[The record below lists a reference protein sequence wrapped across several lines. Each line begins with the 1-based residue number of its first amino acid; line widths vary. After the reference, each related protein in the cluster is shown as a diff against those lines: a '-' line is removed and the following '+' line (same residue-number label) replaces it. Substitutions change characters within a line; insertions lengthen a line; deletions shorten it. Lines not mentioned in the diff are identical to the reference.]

1 MGRRDRHSNRL
12 APPDSRRGDLDAHAI
27 RIDSGT
33 AQLLGEEL
41 AELGSVSAKL
51 TRVARGLNGRSVLRQ
66 PSLEGR
72 SKLEDREEERHEHRD
87 REGRLERRQA
97 SVVMWGPRQ
106 RTACILLQRSWRR
119 ASTPV
124 FLAVTPMASVS
135 STTASRR

>member
-1 MGRRDRHSNRL
+1 MGRRDRHSNRV
-12 APPDSRRGDLDAHAI
+12 AQPDSGRADLDANAI

-41 AELGSVSAKL
+41 AELGGVSAKL

-87 REGRLERRQA
+87 GEGRLERRQA
-97 SVVMWGPRQ
+97 SAVMWGPRQ
-106 RTACILLQRSWRR
+106 RTACIWLTRAWRR
-119 ASTPV
+119 ATRPL
-124 FLAVTPMASVS
+124 FHAVTQMK
-135 STTASRR
+135 